1 MNINIDSSHLKDK
14 KILITGAGGSIG
26 SGLIKKLIQYGFDNL
41 ILLDHSEFLL
51 FSIIHQLDYRYK
63 YYLADIRDKERLEEI
78 FKNEQPEIVF
88 HTAALKHVPLL
99 EENPKEAI
107 KTNILGT
114 LNLVE
119 VSKHNVKKF
128 IFISSDKAIK
138 PTSIMGAT
146 KRIGEMICQ
155 YYKSKM
161 DIVFTSVRF
170 GNVLGS
176 SGSVIPIFQEQIEKG
191 GPVTVTDPRM
201 KRYFMSIDQACDLLI
216 KTMIISDRNDDV
228 FFLNMG
234 EAINIYELA
243 KYMILAS
250 GKMPEKDIKIH
261 FTGLRP
267 GEKLYEEIND
277 DDEYI
282 KPTSI
287 EGIQKIILNEI
298 PPNFME
304 MLEELISIDNNI
316 EEIKKI
322 IKKIVPE
329 YQNTIELKKF

>member
-1 MNINIDSSHLKDK
+1 MDLNVELSNLKDK
-14 KILITGAGGSIG
+14 KILVTGAGGSIG
-26 SGLIKKLIQYGFDNL
+26 SGLVKKLIQYGFHNL
-41 ILLDHSEFLL
+41 VLLDHSEFLL
-51 FSIIHQLDYRYK
+51 FSIIHQLDYKYK

-78 FKNEQPEIVF
+78 FTKEKPDIVF

-99 EENPKEAI
+99 EENPKEAV

-119 VSKHNVKKF
+119 VSKYSVKKF

-155 YYKSKM
+155 YFKLKM
-161 DIVFTSVRF
+161 DIVYTSVRF

-176 SGSVIPIFQEQIEKG
+176 SGSVIPIFKEQIEKG
-191 GPVTVTDPRM
+191 GPITVTDPHM
-201 KRYFMSIDQACDLLI
+201 KRYFMSIEQACDLLI
-216 KTMIISDRNDDV
+216 KTMIISNKSDDV

-243 KYMILAS
+243 KFMILAY
-250 GKMPEKDIKIH
+250 GKMPDKDIKIQ

-282 KPTSI
+282 KPTI
-287 EGIQKIILNEI
+287 INGIQKIILNEV
-298 PPNFME
+298 PSNFKD
-304 MLEELISIDNNI
+304 MLEELLNANKS
-316 EEIKKI
+316 EQIKLI
-322 IKKIVPE
+322 LKKIVPE
-329 YQNTIELKKF
+329 YQNEVILKKFE

>member
-1 MNINIDSSHLKDK
+1 MDLDLELSKLKEK

-26 SGLIKKLIQYGFDNL
+26 SGLVKKLVHYGFKHL
-41 ILLDHSEFLL
+41 VLLDHSEYLL
-51 FSIIHQLDYRYK
+51 FTIVHQLDYKYQ

-78 FKNEQPEIVF
+78 FLKEKPDIVF

-107 KTNILGT
+107 KTNVMGT

-128 IFISSDKAIK
+128 IFISSDKAIR

-155 YYKSKM
+155 FYKSQY

-176 SGSVIPIFQEQIEKG
+176 SGSVIPIFKEQIEKG
-191 GPVTVTDPRM
+191 GPVTVTDPNM
-201 KRYFMSIDQACDLLI
+201 KRYFMSIEQACDLLI
-216 KTMIISDRNDDV
+216 KTMIISNKNDDV
-228 FFLNMG
+228 FFLYMG

-243 KYMILAS
+243 KFMILSA
-250 GKMPEKDIKIH
+250 GKMPDKDIKIQ

-267 GEKLYEEIND
+267 GEKLFEEINH
-277 DDEYI
+277 DDEYT

-287 EGIQKIILNEI
+287 AGIQKVILNEI
-298 PPNFME
+298 PNTFKE
-304 MLEELISIDNNI
+304 MLEELLHTYD
-316 EEIKKI
+316 EENLKKI
-322 IKKIVPE
+322 IKKMVPE
-329 YQNTIELKKF
+329 YQNALEVKNI